1 MGIIDKAAQNFA
13 QVVTRASEPF
23 TPNVEIDPAE
33 KAPFIAEKEVNFC
46 VPQVLQE
53 LLAPA
58 LGELGF
64 GINKVQ
70 LPGLPGTPPGEHNVI
85 ENRAGRRSMLHFPRE
100 VLTEPLVWQSIAN
113 VFQRFQ
119 LKDQTLLILSEGLE
133 STHPFYVAVGQKVW
147 QSSYR
152 ITAPFL
158 PWTFLVPNPPLAASE
173 LLSVLPA
180 LLQLE
185 DLITSAQALPPVRVA
200 ATPNITSADV
210 ATLANILGNLT
221 AFFDS
226 GATGWRLVMNAA
238 GLAALIGELNINGAN
253 NETIAFGVITQLK
266 ARRPLDEYPEDPVL
280 GRFLYAIVTTMQDLP
295 PDYGDQIKVVLR
307 TYNLVPKGMTLQ

>member
-53 LLAPA
+53 LLAPS

-64 GINKVQ
+64 AINKVQ

-133 STHPFYVAVGQKVW
+133 ATHPFYVAVGQKVW

-158 PWTFLVPNPPLAASE
+158 PWTFLVPTPPLAASE

-185 DLITSAQALPPVRVA
+185 DLITSAQALPPVSVA
-200 ATPNITSADV
+200 AAPNITAGDV

-221 AFFDS
+221 AFFDEGPRS
-226 GATGWRLVMNAA
+226 WRLYMNAA
-238 GLAALIGELNINGAN
+238 GLSTLIAELNITGAN
-253 NETIAFGVITQLK
+253 NETIAYGVITQLK
-266 ARRPLDEYPEDPVL
+266 SRKPLDDYPEDQVL
-280 GRFLYAIVTTMQDLP
+280 GRFLYAIVTTMADLSVS
-295 PDYGDQIKVVLR
+295 DADQIKLVLR
-307 TYNLVPKGMTLQ
+307 TYSLVPKGKTL

>member
-158 PWTFLVPNPPLAASE
+158 PWTFLVPNPPHRSGGDFT
-173 LLSVLPA
+173 
-180 LLQLE
+180 LE
-185 DLITSAQALPPVRVA
+185 DGTVGDGAGPRYTYAGIAVMSPAMVA
-200 ATPNITSADV
+200 GIAPEKKAP
-210 ATLANILGNLT
+210 LAPLLYD
-221 AFFDS
+221 A
-226 GATGWRLVMNAA
+226 AARQLV
-238 GLAALIGELNINGAN
+238 GGELYRGMWQDVGTRERLA
-253 NETIAFGVITQLK
+253 ELEGHLAS
-266 ARRPLDEYPEDPVL
+266 RRTE
-280 GRFLYAIVTTMQDLP
+280 R
-295 PDYGDQIKVVLR
+295 
-307 TYNLVPKGMTLQ
+307 